1 MLSLVLGGIME
12 QSFRQAM
19 TISGGELKI
28 FYNSGITVTLLAMSV
43 ISVALPFVMPMLR
56 KLGSKG
62 DES

>member
-1 MLSLVLGGIME
+1 ME

>member
-1 MLSLVLGGIME
+1 
-12 QSFRQAM
+12 
-19 TISGGELKI
+19 
-28 FYNSGITVTLLAMSV
+28 MSV